1 MLTPHL
7 TQRRA
12 AQLLVVCLVVA
23 LGWLALT
30 RESTALRTPTVEGD
44 GFGITMMTAGSDVA
58 TFNVGPVCSLSPPTR
73 IVSMRFAK
81 GDLKAH
87 VWAHRATPET
97 IGAAPGAPARFGVT
111 GLTDV
116 VNAPCTS
123 DGGMDDE
130 LVVVALA
137 PAVGS
142 SYGVDLIVEY
152 QDALGRRGHLTIP
165 ATLGLCVGQ
174 PSAEV
179 SCPYRG
185 TADQEPNP

>member
-81 GDLKAH
+81 GDLNAH

-97 IGAAPGAPARFGVT
+97 IGRAGRA
-111 GLTDV
+111 
-116 VNAPCTS
+116 
-123 DGGMDDE
+123 
-130 LVVVALA
+130 
-137 PAVGS
+137 GS
-142 SYGVDLIVEY
+142 IWRHWPH
-152 QDALGRRGHLTIP
+152 RRRQR
-165 ATLGLCVGQ
+165 TLHQ
-174 PSAEV
+174 
-179 SCPYRG
+179 RRRHRRR
-185 TADQEPNP
+185 